1 MGATE
6 TILLS
11 FTSTFNTTKVGK
23 FSDMTKYFVLK
34 IFNRRKKKKHHV
46 SQRSAPPNQ
55 LTSNQIIISY
65 AVFDTLFLSVWVSY
79 IPQWDI

>member
-34 IFNRRKKKKHHV
+34 N
-46 SQRSAPPNQ
+46 
-55 LTSNQIIISY
+55 L
-65 AVFDTLFLSVWVSY
+65 
-79 IPQWDI
+79 